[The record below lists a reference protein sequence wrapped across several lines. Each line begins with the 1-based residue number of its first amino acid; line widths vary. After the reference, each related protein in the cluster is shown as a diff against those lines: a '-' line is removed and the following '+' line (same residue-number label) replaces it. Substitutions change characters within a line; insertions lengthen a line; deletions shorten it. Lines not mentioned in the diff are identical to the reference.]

1 MVNGGLVE
9 LAGVLRN
16 AFLFFSL
23 KIMKYELK
31 LFEILISNIFS
42 GINWVIKQDAWGHK
56 VKTESGGVTNKS
68 AL

>member
-42 GINWVIKQDAWGHK
+42 GINWVIKQDA
-56 VKTESGGVTNKS
+56 
-68 AL
+68 